1 VKQLESLFPVHE
13 VYVEPFFGGG
23 ALFFGKEPSQKEV
36 VNDLDSTLV
45 ADYKRILTA
54 PNDASA
60 YPMPTTEAGQ
70 NKFLT
75 QINTSVPAK
84 VVESLLRR
92 CNGFGGNYLEKG
104 KTGVYTDERRI
115 LKVTTHKQKLN
126 KMKEYKE
133 RLGHAT
139 ILNQDYRK
147 VIKKYDS
154 AKTFFFLDPP
164 YEMSKGIGY
173 AKGSEDFNF
182 DELASILRT
191 IKGDFLMTINN
202 SPRIRKAFAGFK
214 LYPYVV
220 KGHHSVTSGI
230 GSKDR
235 PELLISNYDL
245 PKGWRKG
252 GMRKG
257 GVSKEDRRVIFN
269 AVGEY
274 DRSINQND
282 DYGAMRRLLDVFETL
297 TSLTDAETDTLLPLY
312 IAADEAVEEMG
323 RNPSV
328 ENNARADREMIRFVV
343 EGFGPF
349 VPEKERPPTP
359 PLEGEEAEFEP
370 EMPPL
375 EPDGDE
381 TSPEPAPSPPT
392 KSPDVSSPGTS
403 PDISERPKLTRM
415 TRWALLL
422 SNNQE
427 LSPADYVDARRLV
440 NELREL
446 YDREDMDEPEV
457 VARLDE
463 LLTKRGRGDDFT
475 DSGSGG
481 GMRDGMGT
489 GRYSF
494 MDDVRRHAR
503 KAGYD
508 PDAISSARDG
518 VHKLEYLTPAGRTVK
533 FGRVGYKDFHEWSH
547 LEREGEVEKGFALR
561 KRAVFHKSH
570 EAMKGNWRS
579 NPYSPNN
586 LALSLLW

>member
-1 VKQLESLFPVHE
+1 LFPVHE

-36 VNDLDSTLV
+36 VNDLDSNLI

-54 PNDASA
+54 PNDASS
-60 YPMPTTEAGQ
+60 YPMPTTESGQ
-70 NKFLT
+70 NAFLT
-75 QINTSVPAK
+75 QTNTSVPAK

-104 KTGVYTDERRI
+104 KTGVYTDDRRI

-173 AKGSEDFNF
+173 AKGSEDFDF
-182 DELASILRT
+182 DELASALRH

-202 SPRIRKAFAGFK
+202 SPRIRKAFEDFK

-252 GMRKG
+252 GMRG
-257 GVSKEDRRVIFN
+257 GVSKDEKALIINAILDWDRTIAGKNTVKDADVIFEATRKLLDLYESLKTLTADDLAVITPPYDELKKAMEEYDQN
-269 AVGEY
+269 YDDPAVG
-274 DRSINQND
+274 
-282 DYGAMRRLLDVFETL
+282 RRLDRALGAWGPAFLTL
-297 TSLTDAETDTLLPLY
+297 VA
-312 IAADEAVEEMG
+312 
-323 RNPSV
+323 
-328 ENNARADREMIRFVV
+328 
-343 EGFGPF
+343 
-349 VPEKERPPTP
+349 EKERPPSP
-359 PLEGEEAEFEP
+359 PRLE
-370 EMPPL
+370 
-375 EPDGDE
+375 GDE
-381 TSPEPAPSPPT
+381 TEFEEDASPPPRGTSPEL
-392 KSPDVSSPGTS
+392 SSPGSS
-403 PDISERPKLTRM
+403 PDITERPKLTRM

-422 SNNQE
+422 SNGQE
-427 LSPADYVDARRLV
+427 LSPADYVEARRLV
-440 NELREL
+440 NELRKFYTEE
-446 YDREDMDEPEV
+446 DRDEPEV
-457 VARLDE
+457 VSRLDG
-463 LLTKRGRGDDFT
+463 LLSNRGRGIE
-475 DSGSGG
+475 
-481 GMRDGMGT
+481 RDGLGT
-489 GRYSF
+489 GRYKYAF
-494 MDDVRRHAR
+494 MDDVKHHAERH
-503 KAGYD
+503 GYD

-518 VHKLEYLTPAGRTVK
+518 VHKLEYLTPTGRTVK

-570 EAMKGNWRS
+570 EAMKGNWKS